1 MRMNSSDDFI
11 MRPKVDFCFKELMSD
26 AEVRRGFIAA
36 LLNLGPKEIVDT
48 ELLPTHLNRQYKDDK
63 EGILDV
69 RVKLNGSIQID
80 VEMQVIMFTYWA
92 ERSLYYLSKMFT
104 DQLRKGQDYE
114 ELQKCIHVGILDFEL
129 FESEE
134 FYSRF
139 HMWEDS
145 RRELYSEKLEIHILE
160 LPKLVRF
167 EYPQT
172 EILSWARFFNGEEKE
187 ELKMLAKSD
196 EYVQRAYDKL
206 VDISADEEKRLE
218 YEAREKAI
226 RDYNNIVSSG
236 WVRGCEQGRKDGFRQ
251 GRLEGQKEGRKEG
264 RQEGI
269 KVVIEVCQEELKLSK
284 NDTAAKVVRKF
295 SISEDEAEN
304 CVEKYWKSM

>member
-1 MRMNSSDDFI
+1 MKMNSSDDFI
-11 MRPKVDFCFKELMSD
+11 MRSK
-26 AEVRRGFIAA
+26 
-36 LLNLGPKEIVDT
+36 
-48 ELLPTHLNRQYKDDK
+48 PTHLNRRYKDDK

-92 ERSLYYLSKMFT
+92 ERSLYYLGKMFAE
-104 DQLRKGQDYE
+104 QLQKGQDYE

-160 LPKLVRF
+160 LPKLARF
-167 EYPQT
+167 EYPRT
-172 EILSWARFFNGEEKE
+172 GILSWARFFNGEEKE

-264 RQEGI
+264 RLEGQKEGRLEGI
-269 KVVIEVCQEELKLSK
+269 KAVIEVCQEELKLSK
-284 NDTAAKVVRKF
+284 DDTAVKVVRKF
-295 SISEDEAEN
+295 SVSKDEAEN
-304 CVEKYWKSM
+304 CVEKYWKNT

>member
-134 FYSRF
+134 FYSKF

-187 ELKMLAKSD
+187 ELKMLPTALAQIQSGGIA
-196 EYVQRAYDKL
+196 RAGVAAAANL
-206 VDISADEEKRLE
+206 LMFIPPVIMFL
-218 YEAREKAI
+218 I
-226 RDYNNIVSSG
+226 TQSSIM
-236 WVRGCEQGRKDGFRQ
+236 ETMAHA
-251 GRLEGQKEGRKEG
+251 
-264 RQEGI
+264 GI
-269 KVVIEVCQEELKLSK
+269 KE
-284 NDTAAKVVRKF
+284 
-295 SISEDEAEN
+295 
-304 CVEKYWKSM
+304 

>member
-1 MRMNSSDDFI
+1 MK
-11 MRPKVDFCFKELMSD
+11 PKVDFCFKELMSD

-36 LLNLGPKEIVDT
+36 LLNLEPKEIVDT
-48 ELLPTHLNRQYKDDK
+48 ELLPTHLNRRYKDDK

-69 RVKLNGSIQID
+69 RIKLNGHVQID
-80 VEMQVIMFTYWA
+80 MEMQVIMFTYWA

-104 DQLRKGQDYE
+104 EQLQKGQDYDA
-114 ELQKCIHVGILDFEL
+114 LQKCIHVGILDFEL

-145 RRELYSEKLEIHILE
+145 RQELYSEKLEIHILE
-160 LPKLVRF
+160 LPKLAKF
-167 EYPQT
+167 QYPQT
-172 EILSWARFFNGEEKE
+172 ELLRWARFFNGEEKE

-196 EYVQRAYDKL
+196 EYVQKAYDKL
-206 VDISADEEKRLE
+206 VDISSDEEKRLE

-236 WVRGCEQGRKDGFRQ
+236 WIRGCEQGKKDGFRQ
-251 GRLEGQKEGRKEG
+251 GL
-264 RQEGI
+264 QEGI
-269 KVVIEVCQEELKLSK
+269 EQGIEQGIQAMVEVCQEMGVSK
-284 NDTAAKVVRKF
+284 EDTAAKVVRKF
-295 SISEDEAEN
+295 SAAKDEARDY
-304 CVEKYWKSM
+304 VEKYWKNI

>member
-1 MRMNSSDDFI
+1 MKMNNSDDFI
-11 MRPKVDFCFKELMSD
+11 MRPK
-26 AEVRRGFIAA
+26 
-36 LLNLGPKEIVDT
+36 
-48 ELLPTHLNRQYKDDK
+48 PTHLNRRYKDDK

-92 ERSLYYLSKMFT
+92 ERSLYYLGKMFAE
-104 DQLRKGQDYE
+104 QLQKGQDYE

-160 LPKLVRF
+160 LPKLARF
-167 EYPQT
+167 EYPRT
-172 EILSWARFFNGEEKE
+172 GILSWARFFNGEEKE

-264 RQEGI
+264 RLEGQKEGRLEGQKEGRKEGRLEGQKEGRKEGRLEGI
-269 KVVIEVCQEELKLSK
+269 KAVIEVCQEELKLSK
-284 NDTAAKVVRKF
+284 DDTAVKVVRKF
-295 SISEDEAEN
+295 SVSKDEAEN
-304 CVEKYWKSM
+304 CVEKYWKST